1 MEKGQRQRIMRT
13 NRRTFVIILLLE
25 LKLCLWYEL
34 QIFLQQN
41 NLSKFIKS
49 LFFVVEDS
57 QKYFVVDR
65 GKLSFYS
72 VMKKR

>member
-1 MEKGQRQRIMRT
+1 MEKEQRQRIMRT
-13 NRRTFVIILLLE
+13 NRRTFVIILILE
-25 LKLCLWYEL
+25 LKLYLWYEL

-41 NLSKFIKS
+41 NMSKFIKS